1 MNGKIE
7 AVSTKE
13 YKGKTY
19 YSMKVNDTWYG
30 AGLKSPGVK
39 GDFVE
44 FDAEQNDKGYWNAGN
59 IKKVAGASVQNPSSG
74 GASSAP
80 AQTDWAAK
88 DRSISWQAARNS
100 ANALLAV
107 GASVGYQDFPDT
119 FVKLQAKS
127 DELTLKFFNSSQ
139 NPGGTTEA
147 AKASKPS
154 PRKEPEPE
162 EEDPFHDD
170 TIPF

>member
-30 AGLKSPGVK
+30 AGLKSPGAK

-59 IKKVAGASVQNPSSG
+59 IKKAAGASVQNPSSG
-74 GASSAP
+74 GNAAS

-107 GASVGYQDFPDT
+107 GASAGYQDFPDT
-119 FVKLQAKS
+119 LAKLVEIS
-127 DELTLKFFNSSQ
+127 DKLTLKFWTSSQ
-139 NPGGTTEA
+139 NPGGT
-147 AKASKPS
+147 KAPTSVPKP
-154 PRKEPEPE
+154 PPPPEPE
-162 EEDPFHDD
+162 QDEFVDE
-170 TIPF
+170 IPF

>member
-1 MNGKIE
+1 MIKGKIE

-59 IKKVAGASVQNPSSG
+59 IKKAAGANVQSPSTG
-74 GASSAP
+74 GNAAP
-80 AQTDWAAK
+80 AQSDWAAK

-139 NPGGTTEA
+139 NPGGT
-147 AKASKPS
+147 KASVPKPA
-154 PRKEPEPE
+154 PEPPE
-162 EEDPFHDD
+162 FDD
-170 TIPF
+170 ELAF